1 MLNQSS
7 RRAQTLRNFRWP
19 PFEAKQRNEKHFC
32 CRFTSFTEC
41 EITADRDIARG
52 AMIFPGSPSALRNLR
67 AGVSGQ
73 QQNRLSR
80 FYNLHHKAKQPASWR
95 KKKLRAIESETK
107 SGVFN
112 SLHTDARLYV
122 GAIRY
127 YVSLHTPAESMLASL
142 FCCCCCSRL
151 VFLSFFCCFIHVYLF
166 SSLLYF
172 YTTYYGNQI
181 GLDHDRM
188 CRKDV

>member
-1 MLNQSS
+1 MKSI
-7 RRAQTLRNFRWP
+7 FVVV
-19 PFEAKQRNEKHFC
+19 
-32 CRFTSFTEC
+32 TSFMEC

-52 AMIFPGSPSALRNLR
+52 GRWFFQDLHLLWEIIALASAPNNKIVSAAFTICIIKRNSQRAEERKNSAPLKVKPSR
-67 AGVSGQ
+67 A
-73 QQNRLSR
+73 
-80 FYNLHHKAKQPASWR
+80 F
-95 KKKLRAIESETK
+95 
-107 SGVFN
+107 FN

-122 GAIRY
+122 GAIQY

-142 FCCCCCSRL
+142 FCCCCSRL